1 MKPITSVSEF
11 YSLVKT
17 NKHSLVMF
25 TSESCGSC
33 VRAKNY
39 ISELQNSPEYSSIP
53 VLLIDVENPYL
64 NSLVDITLLPTIES
78 YNFSQVQVKDTIE
91 GFVPDKIKKVMDK
104 MK

>member
-1 MKPITSVSEF
+1 MNNITSVSEF

-39 ISELQNSPEYSSIP
+39 ISELQTNPDYSSIP
-53 VLLIDVENPYL
+53 VLLIDVENTYL
-64 NSLVDITLLPTIES
+64 NSLIDITFLPTIEL
-78 YNFSQVQVKDTIE
+78 YHFAQVQVKDTIE